1 MILNIIIDIFVN
13 GQCRFDYKEITI
25 LLETSC
31 EEIKVAPHLS
41 FELFIEDLPGSVPIT
56 FNYTKD
62 GIQIYQN
69 QRIGNWMITFN
80 GQETIPA
87 ILKNYLK

>member
-1 MILNIIIDIFVN
+1 M
-13 GQCRFDYKEITI
+13 
-25 LLETSC
+25 ETSC

-87 ILKNYLK
+87 ILKNYLKWLIYEWRNKQELQLFLLESY